1 MSAQGFSDLLRIS
14 LLARYG
20 GIWLD
25 MTTILIQNLSWL
37 DNLQSNIDVLKL
49 NGD

>member
-25 MTTILIQNLSWL
+25 MTTILIQNFKLAW
-37 DNLQSNIDVLKL
+37 DNLQSKHRCS
-49 NGD
+49 